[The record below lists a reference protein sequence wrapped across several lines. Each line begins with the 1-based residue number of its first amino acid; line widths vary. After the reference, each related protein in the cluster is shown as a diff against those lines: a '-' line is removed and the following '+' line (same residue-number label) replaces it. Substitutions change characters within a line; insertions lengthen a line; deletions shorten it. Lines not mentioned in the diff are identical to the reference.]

1 MRTQQEQELKNVMDY
16 RMMSRLAVYA
26 KPYWRMILLCIIMV
40 LIIVVADL
48 ARVYVIKVSID
59 DYIKGVSKPML
70 STALDEADELS
81 VLGKVMEVDGVA
93 YVRVSDDV
101 DLTANIQARQKQI
114 VEVDEQYVLIDGWLP
129 RSQLSPTLAY
139 AEGQPLVS
147 VGDETFA
154 GELLSRDVYDAFRQY
169 DISGFIMLGIIF
181 LLIITIAALLNYVQT
196 NLLQYTGQRIIFNIR
211 EQMFHHLSRMSMS
224 FFDRN
229 PVGRLVVRLTSDT
242 EAVNQLYSQVIVNLV
257 KDIVVLIGIVVVML
271 HLSVKLTLLTF
282 LVVPILGVI
291 TFWFRLV
298 VRRVQRRTR
307 VLLAVLNSFLAEN
320 LSGMRI
326 TQLFTREKWQIA
338 QFEEHNQAYYRA
350 GMKGTTINSIFQP
363 AIGFFGNLSI
373 ALLVWYGGI
382 SVIDGAITF
391 GIVFAFTQYVTMFFR
406 PLMSLAERYNQ
417 IQTAMVGAERIFE
430 MLDEVPEASVSVGEP
445 RSLSADVKGEIRF
458 ENVWFA
464 YNEPEWVLRD
474 ISFTIKPGQSVA
486 FVGATGAGKS
496 TIIQLINRFYEI
508 QKGAITL
515 DGIDIRTIPLDEL
528 RRWISIVQQDVFLFT
543 GDIASNINLHEER
556 ITREQVLAASK
567 MVNMHDFVL
576 KQPDQYE
583 TQLGERGVNL
593 SLGQRQLLSF
603 ARAAAFK
610 PQILI
615 LDEATSNIDTETE
628 LIVQEALHT
637 MSQGRTTIIVAHRLS
652 TIQHADQIIVM
663 HKGQIRESG
672 THAELLAKRGY
683 YYRLYEL
690 QYDTITEKSKNM

>member
-81 VLGKVMEVDGVA
+81 ALGKVMEVDGVA

>member
-1 MRTQQEQELKNVMDY
+1 MMTSDY
-16 RMMSRLAVYA
+16 RMMTRLANYA
-26 KPYWRMILLCIIMV
+26 KPYWRMILLCIVMV

-70 STALDEADELS
+70 SAPLDEADQLHS
-81 VLGKVMEVDGVA
+81 LGKVMEIDGVA
-93 YVRVSDDV
+93 YVRVSRDNE
-101 DLTANIQARQKQI
+101 LANDRASLKQI
-114 VEVDEQYVLIDGWLP
+114 VEIDDQYVLMDGWL
-129 RSQLSPTLAY
+129 
-139 AEGQPLVS
+139 LVS
-147 VGDETFA
+147 KQSPSLKQVDGELVVMIGDETFA
-154 GELLSRDVYDAFRQY
+154 GELLSREAYDAFRQY
-169 DISGFIMLGIIF
+169 DINGFIKLGVIF
-181 LLIITIAALLNYVQT
+181 LLIVMIASLLNYVQT

-257 KDIVVLIGIVVVML
+257 KDIVVLIGIVAVML

-282 LVVPILGVI
+282 LVVPILGII

-350 GMKGTTINSIFQP
+350 GMRGTTINSIFQP

-382 SVIDGAITF
+382 NVIDGAITF

-430 MLDEVPEASVSVGEP
+430 MLDEEPEASVSVDQP
-445 RSLSADVKGEIRF
+445 KSLPATLQGEIRF

-496 TIIQLINRFYEI
+496 TIIQLINRFYDI
-508 QKGAITL
+508 QKGTITL
-515 DGIDIRTIPLDEL
+515 DGVDIRSIPLDEL

-556 ITREQVLAASK
+556 ITREQILAASK

-576 KQPDQYE
+576 RQPDQYE

-637 MSQGRTTIIVAHRLS
+637 MSKGRTTIIVAHRLS

-663 HKGQIRESG
+663 HKGTIREMG

-690 QYDTITEKSKNM
+690 QYDTIVDGSKNL